1 MHAPDLFRDNIL
13 VLAEIAFQKRGADVV
28 EIDQILDIAHQ
39 KQLRLPV
46 VEADAETVERQNA
59 ADRGRA
65 AYQPVENV
73 QLQRLIFQ
81 IPRARESA

>member
-1 MHAPDLFRDNIL
+1 MHASHLLRDDVL

-59 ADRGRA
+59 ADEVVLHTSPSRTSSS
-65 AYQPVENV
+65 
-73 QLQRLIFQ
+73 
-81 IPRARESA
+81 SA